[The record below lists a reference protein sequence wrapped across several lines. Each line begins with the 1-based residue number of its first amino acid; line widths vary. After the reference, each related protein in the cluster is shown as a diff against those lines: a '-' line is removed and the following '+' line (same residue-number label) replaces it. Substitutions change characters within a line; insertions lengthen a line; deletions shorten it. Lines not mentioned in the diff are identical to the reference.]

1 MPCKM
6 KKYGIMYNKVLEI
19 RVEYMESVKENGV
32 KCMKK
37 EIISAG
43 EVLFDMI
50 SKDNGSSVGDS
61 TRFEK
66 RIGGSP
72 FNICCG
78 LSKLGESVSFF
89 SQIADD
95 SFGKTILNYLKKSD
109 INIKNTSIKRDS
121 KSSLAFASVDGEGKA
136 GYEFYRENTADCSIA
151 VEKAEAVNLDD
162 CSIFHF
168 GSLGIID
175 EPGNVAYMRLFERA
189 VEKGIMTSFDPNV
202 RPFYIK
208 NKGKYHD
215 TVKSIIERIDI
226 LKLSDEDL
234 YYITGIEKSQKALEV
249 LPENPKRL
257 DFITLGKDGCLI
269 HKNGLFKKI
278 DGYTVSVVDT
288 VGCGDSFMAAILRT
302 INNREVFENLSDFEL
317 MEYAARFA
325 TACSAIV
332 ASRQGADSV
341 PSVKEIES
349 FMKKN

>member
-1 MPCKM
+1 
-6 KKYGIMYNKVLEI
+6 
-19 RVEYMESVKENGV
+19 
-32 KCMKK
+32 MKK

-50 SKDNGSSVGDS
+50 SKDNGSSVGES

-78 LSKLGESVSFF
+78 LSRLGEDVSFF

-95 SFGKTILNYLKKSD
+95 SFGKNILNYLNKSGID
-109 INIKNTSIKRDS
+109 TKNTSIKEGS
-121 KSSLAFASVDGEGKA
+121 KTSLAFASVDAEGKA
-136 GYEFYRENTADCSIA
+136 DYEFYRENTADCSIA

-168 GSLGIID
+168 GSLAIID
-175 EPGNVAYMRLFERA
+175 EPGNAAYIRLFERA
-189 VEKGIMTSFDPNV
+189 FEKGIMTSFDPNV

-208 NKGKYHD
+208 NKEKYCD
-215 TVKSIIERIDI
+215 RVKPIIKKAAI

-234 YYITGIEKSQKALEV
+234 FYITGIEEPQEALKT

-257 DFITLGKDGCLI
+257 DFITLGKEGCLI
-269 HKNGLFKKI
+269 HKKGVFKKI
-278 DGYTVSVVDT
+278 DGHTVNVVDT

-302 INNREVFENLSDFEL
+302 INNREQYGSLSDFEL
-317 MEYAARFA
+317 MEKAARFA
-325 TACSAIV
+325 TACSAVV

-341 PSVKEIES
+341 PSVKEIVD
-349 FMKKN
+349 FMD